1 MRTPNSDLYTDNTIG
16 LTLNKRQANLLR
28 RVLKDRIKLKDV
40 NDFPLYSIVDDL
52 NDKL

>member
-1 MRTPNSDLYTDNTIG
+1 MRTKNSDLYTNSNIG
-16 LTLNKRQANLLR
+16 LTLTKKQANLLR
-28 RVLKDRIKLKDV
+28 RVLKDRIKLKDI